1 MPCWAESLG
10 DCSDKL
16 TREHLISEGMYP
28 DQTLRVKGLSWC
40 KDEFKEIPITNL
52 VKKVLCRHHN
62 GTISYVDQVGAN
74 TINAFREASR
84 VREER
89 AQMGPRRWRI
99 ERVQIDGYGLERW
112 CLKTLVNFAAEG
124 AHKIGRDS
132 SSDGQPSPR
141 ISRIIFGHERFKP
154 RAGLYGIASVG
165 ANWHTGVDGIRLVP
179 YVDSDGVMV
188 GGLFGIHGFQFML
201 YLEEQGLAHSIQIP
215 DLDGDMRPR
224 LAQTLYPIRK
234 LIFNLGEHTSHI
246 FEFSY

>member
-62 GTISYVDQVGAN
+62 STISYVDQVGAN

-141 ISRIIFGHERFKP
+141 ISRLFSVMSDSNQELDSTESRPWVQTGTQASMAFDLCHTW
-154 RAGLYGIASVG
+154 IAMESWWAVCSVY
-165 ANWHTGVDGIRLVP
+165 TV
-179 YVDSDGVMV
+179 
-188 GGLFGIHGFQFML
+188 
-201 YLEEQGLAHSIQIP
+201 
-215 DLDGDMRPR
+215 
-224 LAQTLYPIRK
+224 
-234 LIFNLGEHTSHI
+234 
-246 FEFSY
+246 FSSCCTWKSRD